1 MATKMKSSG
10 IAWIGEIPKGW
21 GIKKIT
27 HLFNIIGSGT
37 TPLSSNP
44 DYYNGEIN
52 WVNTGDLNDGVLY
65 STERKITEVA
75 LADYSTL
82 KQFKEGSLI
91 IAMYG
96 ATIGK
101 VSILG
106 IKAAT
111 NQACCVLSD
120 PVGVITKYV
129 YYWFISNRD
138 NVISLALGG
147 GQPNISQDLIRS
159 LRIPIPGEKEQRAI
173 INYLDQ
179 KCGDIDKVISAKQRQ
194 NELLKEQRQSII
206 YEAVTKGLN
215 KNVKYKDSGI
225 EWIGEIPE
233 DWEICKIKYICDID
247 KNRLPENT
255 DENFLFNYIDISSVT
270 ELGGIGDTIRMSF
283 KESPSRA
290 RMVVSENDIIISTV
304 RTYLRAI
311 AFITENDKYICST
324 GFAVLTPKENLNSK
338 FAFYQVQSE
347 YIVQEIVR
355 RSVGVSYPAITATAL
370 SNISL
375 IIPPLS
381 IQRVIADYLDQK
393 CAAVDRI
400 INANNDMIEKLQEYR
415 QSIVYEAVTG
425 KIDI

>member
-1 MATKMKSSG
+1 MLT
-10 IAWIGEIPKGW
+10 
-21 GIKKIT
+21 
-27 HLFNIIGSGT
+27 
-37 TPLSSNP
+37 
-44 DYYNGEIN
+44 
-52 WVNTGDLNDGVLY
+52 
-65 STERKITEVA
+65 
-75 LADYSTL
+75 DYSTL